1 MKMIHNHQLRGVK
14 WIAHHCKTLTLA
26 VALAALSSTAAMGQ
40 QSSNNIDW
48 LKDFTSRME
57 FHGYAQGGYSW
68 QDANGRQVNDF
79 NLKRTL
85 FWAKARIT
93 DRWSFL
99 FMYDFSSVVQ
109 EFYTDYRFSKDNAFT
124 VRLGQFKHSFSME
137 NPLSPTMLELIDVY
151 SQASLFLAGEGP
163 DPLNGVNY
171 GRDMGLMV
179 YGSLFSNH
187 LLYELAVMNGQGINR
202 RDGNNYK
209 DLIAKLDFR
218 PVDGF
223 RVVCSAQKGKGH
235 AVGTAAW
242 NPGVA
247 LGDDYTR
254 DRVSV
259 GAEWKMPTT
268 AGAQSASGG
277 VSVRGEFMA
286 GKDGDVN
293 SRGGY
298 LTGCVPIGK
307 GVDIVASADYFDRNT
322 DMDYAQTQ
330 LTGGIQYWFFKKC
343 RLQLQYTRTFSDF
356 QDDYNWLQAQV
367 QVAF

>member
-1 MKMIHNHQLRGVK
+1 MNGNSTHPFHRQRVK
-14 WIAHHCKTLTLA
+14 NVTLA
-26 VALAALSSTAAMGQ
+26 VAMAVMSSVAAMGQ
-40 QSSNNIDW
+40 QSKDSINW
-48 LKDFTSRME
+48 LKELTDRIE
-57 FHGYAQGGYSW
+57 LHGYAQGGYAW
-68 QDANGRQVNDF
+68 NDANGKQTNDF

-99 FMYDFSSVVQ
+99 FMHDFSSVVQ
-109 EFYTDYRFSKDNAFT
+109 EYYMDYRFSNDNSFS

-151 SQASLFLAGEGP
+151 SQATLFLAGEGP

-179 YGSLFSNH
+179 YGSLFNDR

-202 RDGNNYK
+202 RDGNNNK
-209 DLIAKLDFR
+209 DLIAKIDVR
-218 PVDGF
+218 PMNGLRIVASG
-223 RVVCSAQKGKGH
+223 QKGKGH

-242 NPGVA
+242 NPSVA
-247 LGDDYTR
+247 EGDDYTR
-254 DRVSV
+254 DRLSV

-268 AGAQSASGG
+268 AGAASTTGG
-277 VSVRGEFMA
+277 VSVRGEYMW

-293 SRGGY
+293 SNGGY
-298 LTGCVPIGK
+298 VTGCVPIGK
-307 GVDIVASADYFDRNT
+307 GVDIIASADYFNRNP
-322 DMDYAQTQ
+322 DMDYYQTQ
-330 LTGGIQYWFFKKC
+330 LTAGLQYWFFKKC
-343 RLQLQYTRTFSDF
+343 RAQLQYTRVLSHF
-356 QDDYNWLQAQV
+356 QDDYNWLQAQL